1 MAAAYKR
8 QVAPGKRRARAQEGK
23 RLFTQKYFYL
33 KGKAEPTPRGT
44 TPHHPK
50 RRPLWSQHRFTHKE
64 NFKLNKN
71 PHPQPSK
78 PKRAT
83 WCEDLPRSAPMRS
96 QAPTKKAIYLKNH
109 LKILRFFWFL
119 LVFLAY
125 CLKSLFIQNSCDIV
139 NCKMHLYKHKRFFKK
154 GNKST

>member
-44 TPHHPK
+44 TPHHPQ
-50 RRPLWSQHRFTHKE
+50 RRPLRSQHRFTHKE

-83 WCEDLPRSAPMRS
+83 WCEDLPGSAPMRS
-96 QAPTKKAIYLKNH
+96 QEKHQNKKILKKFCDFLAF
-109 LKILRFFWFL
+109 LKITPQYVVYRF
-119 LVFLAY
+119 
-125 CLKSLFIQNSCDIV
+125 
-139 NCKMHLYKHKRFFKK
+139 MHLM
-154 GNKST
+154 NKYASNA